1 MEKNINFENLERKDL
16 KKIELLQNE
25 YIKEV
30 NNIWTYHELLIFIS
44 KKESFSIVAKIK
56 DRVLGF
62 SLFLNTKDVL
72 ELYIIFV
79 DPEYRRKG
87 IGKKFIEIAIT
98 FCKKSLIKRIVLEV
112 NESNEKAILL
122 YKKLNFKKISVRKE
136 YYLIKGQSFDAS
148 VMQFLV

>member
-25 YIKEV
+25 YITEV

-44 KKESFSIVAKIK
+44 RKESFSFVAKK
-56 DRVLGF
+56 EDRVLGF
-62 SLFLNTKDVL
+62 SLFLNTKDIL

-79 DPEYRRKG
+79 DPKYRRKG
-87 IGKKFIEIAIT
+87 IGKKFLESAIT
-98 FCKKSLIKRIVLEV
+98 FCKKNLIKRIILEV
-112 NESNEKAILL
+112 NENNKKAILL

-136 YYLIKGQSFDAS
+136 YYLIKGQNYDAL